1 MRIGLSFVAA
11 AMVSLTTVA
20 AYGEAIV
27 LQTDKSQL
35 LTLSAEPGTVV
46 VGNPSIA
53 DVSINGKQ
61 IFLHGH
67 AFGDTNLLILDAQG
81 NQIANFD
88 VTVTQNNNSSLV
100 VYKAGARIS
109 YTCAPN
115 CEATLQVGDETGHMQ
130 TIIAD
135 AQKKA
140 EFATGKSTVE
150 ATAPKAPQ

>member
-1 MRIGLSFVAA
+1 MRFGLSLMAA
-11 AMVSLTTVA
+11 AIVSVSTISA
-20 AYGEAIV
+20 FGEAIV

-35 LTLSAEPGTVV
+35 ITLSSEPGTVV

-81 NQIANFD
+81 SQIANFD
-88 VTVTQNNNSSLV
+88 VTVTHSNSNAV
-100 VYKAGARIS
+100 AIFKAGIRYS

-115 CEATLQVGDETGHMQ
+115 CESTMQQGDNDDYMQ
-130 TIIAD
+130 NTTKEG
-135 AQKKA
+135 QKKA
-140 EFATGKSTVE
+140 EFATGKTSVE
-150 ATAPKAPQ
+150 ASAPKAPQ